1 MPDNNNDLNKRLK
14 DFSKTKAPKQSNQFT
29 VAVDLENKEKF
40 NLTKKQYNL
49 TSNELM
55 KILLEGVDNAR

>member
-1 MPDNNNDLNKRLK
+1 MPDNNNDLNKRLAE
-14 DFSKTKAPKQSNQFT
+14 FSKTKPPRLLGQYT
-29 VAVDLENKEKF
+29 IAVDLENKEKF

-55 KILLEGVDNAR
+55 SILLEGVVNAR

>member
-1 MPDNNNDLNKRLK
+1 MSNTLKQRLE
-14 DFSKTKAPKQSNQFT
+14 DFSKYKKPKQSNQYT
-29 VAVDLENKEKF
+29 IAVDLENKEKF

-55 KILLEGVDNAR
+55 SILLEGVVNAR